1 MKLGTHTVKT
11 WASTQASV
19 ALSSG
24 VAEYSAAVKG
34 CSQALGFA
42 ALLSDLGVPDLPV
55 EVQCGSSAAIG
66 IANRT
71 GLGKVRHIAVHLLWL
86 QEKVRNKE
94 VSLIKID
101 GSKNPADLFT
111 KYLDGTPVDRCTSEL
126 GMTAELGRSS
136 AAPALQEI
144 HIHVYHVMVAQP
156 IITLPGR
163 GGVQA

>member
-24 VAEYSAAVKG
+24 EAEYSAAVKG

-55 EVQCGSSAAIG
+55 EAQCDSSAAIG

-71 GLGKVRHIAVHLLWL
+71 GLGKVRHIAVHLVAAREG
-86 QEKVRNKE
+86 QEQ
-94 VSLIKID
+94 
-101 GSKNPADLFT
+101 GSVFDQ
-111 KYLDGTPVDRCTSEL
+111 D
-126 GMTAELGRSS
+126 
-136 AAPALQEI
+136 
-144 HIHVYHVMVAQP
+144 
-156 IITLPGR
+156 
-163 GGVQA
+163 

>member
-1 MKLGTHTVKT
+1 MKLGMHTVKT
-11 WASTQASV
+11 WSSTQASV

-24 VAEYSAAVKG
+24 EAEYSAAVKG

-55 EVQCGSSAAIG
+55 EVQCDSSAAIG

-86 QEKVRNKE
+86 QGKVRNKE

-101 GSKNPADLFT
+101 GSKNLADLFT
-111 KYLDGTPVDRCTSEL
+111 KYLDGTLVDRYTSEL
-126 GMTAELGRSS
+126 GMTVELGRSG
-136 AAPALQEI
+136 AAPALE
-144 HIHVYHVMVAQP
+144 
-156 IITLPGR
+156 
-163 GGVQA
+163 

>member
-1 MKLGTHTVKT
+1 MKLGMHTVKT

-19 ALSSG
+19 VLSSG
-24 VAEYSAAVKG
+24 EAEYSAAVKG

-55 EVQCGSSAAIG
+55 EVQCDPSAAIG

-71 GLGKVRHIAVHLLWL
+71 GLGKVRHIAVHLWL
-86 QEKVRNKE
+86 QGKVRNKA

-111 KYLDGTPVDRCTSEL
+111 KYLDGTLVDRCTSEL
-126 GMTAELGRSS
+126 GMTVELGRSG
-136 AAPALQEI
+136 AAPALQ
-144 HIHVYHVMVAQP
+144 
-156 IITLPGR
+156 
-163 GGVQA
+163 